1 MRALFALLLSLAK
14 RAHMIVIDFFLTI
27 LNLIRTARSAAKCT
41 SRRTRTPIAILNTS
55 LLKSL
60 SNMPLTQVESRM
72 AFYAKIL
79 KSGRLT
85 LNDEEAEEWR
95 RDLPAAIRGQ
105 HIILDRGELPV
116 AMTLAN
122 VRRLKTLAF
131 SNENFGA
138 VQRDG
143 LGREGCKGDGV
154 EGSEPGH

>member
-1 MRALFALLLSLAK
+1 MRAPFALLLSLAK

-27 LNLIRTARSAAKCT
+27 WNLTRTAQSAAKCT
-41 SRRTRTPIAILNTS
+41 SRRTPTPIAILSTS

-60 SNMPLTQVESRM
+60 MPLTQVEQRM

-79 KSGRLT
+79 KDGQLMLSA
-85 LNDEEAEEWR
+85 EEAEEWR

-131 SNENFGA
+131 KNENFGV
-138 VQRDG
+138 VQRDW
-143 LGREGCKGDGV
+143 LGGEGG
-154 EGSEPGH
+154 P

>member
-1 MRALFALLLSLAK
+1 MATKA
-14 RAHMIVIDFFLTI
+14 
-27 LNLIRTARSAAKCT
+27 
-41 SRRTRTPIAILNTS
+41 
-55 LLKSL
+55 
-60 SNMPLTQVESRM
+60 PLTQVEQRM

-79 KSGRLT
+79 KDGRLM
-85 LNDEEAEEWR
+85 LSEEEAAEWR

-105 HIILDRGELPV
+105 HLLIDRGELPV

-143 LGREGCKGDGV
+143 QCGEGG
-154 EGSEPGH
+154 P

>member
-14 RAHMIVIDFFLTI
+14 LAHMIVIDFFLTI
-27 LNLIRTARSAAKCT
+27 WNLTRTARSAAKCT
-41 SRRTRTPIAILNTS
+41 SRRTPTPIAILSTS

-60 SNMPLTQVESRM
+60 SNMAAEPPRFALEAPLPHMALPLTQVESRM

-79 KSGRLT
+79 KDGQLMLS
-85 LNDEEAEEWR
+85 EEDAEEWR

-105 HIILDRGELPV
+105 YIILDRGELPV

-131 SNENFGA
+131 SKC
-138 VQRDG
+138 
-143 LGREGCKGDGV
+143 LG
-154 EGSEPGH
+154 H

>member
-14 RAHMIVIDFFLTI
+14 RALTSATNI
-27 LNLIRTARSAAKCT
+27 FWTIWSLTRTARSAAKCT
-41 SRRTRTPIAILNTS
+41 SRRTPTPIAILSTS

-79 KSGRLT
+79 KNGRLT
-85 LNDEEAEEWR
+85 LNEEEAEEWR

-122 VRRLKTLAF
+122 VRRLKTLALK
-131 SNENFGA
+131 NENFGV
-138 VQRDG
+138 VQRDW
-143 LGREGCKGDGV
+143 LGGEGG
-154 EGSEPGH
+154 P